1 MQTSNRILDD
11 MARVASGAVSA
22 VTGLKGD
29 GENLLKRQM
38 EKLLADM
45 DLVTREEFEAVKAMA
60 ANARAENEK
69 LEARVADLEAQLKG
83 QDRGQD
89 KDKSAAKK
97 TARKSTA
104 KPAAKKDT

>member
-60 ANARAENEK
+60 AKARGEQEK
-69 LEARVADLEAQLKG
+69 LEARVAELEAQLE
-83 QDRGQD
+83 
-89 KDKSAAKK
+89 AKK
-97 TARKSTA
+97 PARAPKTKTA
-104 KPAAKKDT
+104 KSKAD